1 MYHHVILECKN
12 SLNPKKPKYEIKTD
26 IQDIEFLRTRF
37 IDPYEMGESIL
48 IDGKTYDI
56 RDVNRI
62 RIYKSQEDSKTL
74 EKRKEIQLEND
85 RARTAALGVSVGYFP
100 NPLYAAISDLED
112 VTDNLITVAKGTRVK
127 KAGVIAVK
135 NEKSE
140 GFKKVFIVHGRDEA
154 LIHEVQNFLYKLSL
168 EGIVLNQHLNQGK
181 TIIQKLLDLALDP
194 QVGFGIVLYTPDDF
208 GQISKELEQT
218 SEMVAR
224 ARQNVI
230 FEHGLLVGKLGMS
243 RVIALKKSD
252 QFLEMPNDLSGVI
265 YEQYD
270 SSGSW
275 KYRIA
280 KEMRAQG
287 YDIDLNNI

>member
-12 SLNPKKPKYEIKTD
+12 SSNPKKPKYEIKTD

-37 IDPYEMGESIL
+37 IDPYEMGKSIL

-62 RIYKSQEDSKTL
+62 SIYQSADDSKKL
-74 EKRKEIQLEND
+74 EKIKEIQQERD
-85 RARTAALGVSVGYFP
+85 RQKTAALGVFVGFFAD
-100 NPLYAAISDLED
+100 PLYAAIKDLED
-112 VTDNLITVAKGTRVK
+112 VTDNFITVAKGTRVK
-127 KAGVIAVK
+127 KDVAIDVK
-135 NEKSE
+135 NED
-140 GFKKVFIVHGRDEA
+140 FKKVFIVHGRDDA
-154 LIHEVQNFLYKLSL
+154 LIHEVQNFLYTLKL

-252 QFLEMPNDLSGVI
+252 KFLEMPNDLSGVI
-265 YEQYD
+265 YQQYD
-270 SSGSW
+270 LNGSW
-275 KYRIA
+275 KYRVA
-280 KEMRAQG
+280 KEMKAQG